1 MLWKFPDSDED
12 ENQVQLEVGHGVNS
26 QESPKISVSGERYR
40 RVQHVCVSL
49 YMRSN
54 NNIVK
59 SNTHK
64 LDTAIIASGNPE
76 NKAPAKEEG
85 VSNLFEDPKTR
96 IITRVFDRDALSC
109 IPQLVK
115 YGKVPRFIDRE

>member
-1 MLWKFPDSDED
+1 
-12 ENQVQLEVGHGVNS
+12 
-26 QESPKISVSGERYR
+26 
-40 RVQHVCVSL
+40 
-49 YMRSN
+49 MRSN

-85 VSNLFEDPKTR
+85 VSNLFEDPETR